1 MLSAL
6 SNDLLDVY
14 FSYKKMKSKI
24 LLSSNTIKNVVR
36 QRFVI
41 RNYYC
46 WKMIEDK
53 DLKIQISEYY
63 KLLEDIKAENIVL
76 LNKFVSE
83 VLIEKLLQYK
93 QQLKYIYK

>member
-1 MLSAL
+1 
-6 SNDLLDVY
+6 
-14 FSYKKMKSKI
+14 
-24 LLSSNTIKNVVR
+24 
-36 QRFVI
+36 
-41 RNYYC
+41 
-46 WKMIEDK
+46 MIEDK